1 MKKTIILII
10 LFFGSIFNTS
20 AETKR
25 IISGNE
31 NAKIIIIAYESLTC
45 SHCASFHKDVYPQ
58 LKKEYIDTG
67 LEINRFKGLGEMPP
81 SQLKETAMNK
91 NTRQLLRVTL
101 PKGDAEILPQHAPF
115 MTALRVGIVE
125 INLIDSEN
133 LKFLIDGGFAD
144 IALDQVTLLAERSFD
159 LVESSKEDFDKMIND
174 VAKDIEESEDDEE
187 KEDLLI
193 KKEILEAN
201 YS

>member
-1 MKKTIILII
+1 MSSKLNFDFVSPMSSIFSGEVDGILIP
-10 LFFGSIFNTS
+10 
-20 AETKR
+20 
-25 IISGNE
+25 
-31 NAKIIIIAYESLTC
+31 AKE
-45 SHCASFHKDVYPQ
+45 
-58 LKKEYIDTG
+58 
-67 LEINRFKGLGEMPP
+67 
-81 SQLKETAMNK
+81 
-91 NTRQLLRVTL
+91 
-101 PKGDAEILPQHAPF
+101 GDAEILPQHAPF

-125 INLIDSEN
+125 IRLTDSKN

-159 LVESSKEDFDKMIND
+159 VIESSKEDFDKMIND

-187 KEDLLI
+187 KEGLLI